1 METTIVTAGDAGD
14 LQQTTLFRSA
24 SPTVLNGALQGCG
37 IKRLRTGEQLLVS
50 GQTNSSVYVLL
61 QGRLR
66 IHLEGSETEPFMI
79 LEGGDCVGEMSV
91 IDRQLTSATVVA
103 AEDCRLLELDHKL
116 LWSLIEGSPVIA
128 RNLLE
133 VLTHRL
139 RHGNSVICRSQQLQ
153 RHYAHHAVTDPLTGL
168 YNRRWLD
175 EMLPQQM
182 SCCRSGDQP
191 FSLLIADIDFFKDF
205 NDRYGHLAGDRAISA
220 IAATLQQSLRKSDM
234 AVRFG
239 GEEFLVLLP
248 GSDLEGASL
257 IAERV
262 RQAVKQTPLCH
273 DDGRP
278 LPSVTVSIGVAQM
291 DTGDGPA
298 ELIEKADNA
307 LYLAKQQGRDSV
319 VV

>member
-1 METTIVTAGDAGD
+1 METTLGAACDAAD

-24 SPTVLNGALQGCG
+24 NQATLSGALQGCRT
-37 IKRLRTGEQLLVS
+37 IRLRSGEQLLVS
-50 GQTNSSVYVLL
+50 GQANSSVYVLL

-66 IHLEGSETEPFMI
+66 VHLEGSESDPFMV
-79 LEGGDCVGEMSV
+79 LQGGDCVGEMSV
-91 IDRQLTSATVVA
+91 IDRQLTSATVIA
-103 AEDCRLLELDHKL
+103 DENCRLLELDQSL
-116 LWSLIEGSPVIA
+116 LWSLIEDSPVIA

-133 VLTHRL
+133 VLTQRL

-153 RHYAHHAVTDPLTGL
+153 RHFAHHAVTDPLTGL

-182 SCCRSGDQP
+182 ICCRDDDQP

-205 NDRYGHLAGDRAISA
+205 NDRYGHLAGDQAISA
-220 IAATLQQSLRKSDM
+220 IAATLQHNLRKSDM

-248 GSDLEGASL
+248 GSDLQGAL
-257 IAERV
+257 HIAERI
-262 RQAVKQTPLCH
+262 RQAVKRTPLSH
-273 DDGRP
+273 GDGRP
-278 LPSVTVSIGVAQM
+278 LPAVTVSIGVAQM
-291 DTGDGPA
+291 SSDDGAA
-298 ELIEKADNA
+298 ELIEKADNV

-319 VV
+319 VA